1 MSATVTPVIQ
11 LPEFEGPLDLLLTLV
26 ERRRLP
32 IAELS
37 LALVADQY
45 LGQVRALAGS
55 DPEPLSE
62 FLAIAARLLLLKSRA
77 LLPQI
82 EPPRDA
88 DAEEESAEDLV
99 RRLEVYRAF
108 KTLAQELGARLQNGG
123 AYTRGAA
130 GKVVGLDAP
139 VPLRPISAGDL
150 FNLIQAIEARDTTP
164 RAETAEPLFRTT
176 VAQRL
181 TYLRERLLVAEALD
195 WRDIGCETVDEL
207 VATLLAVLELVRR
220 GEARVL
226 QPSLFGPIRL
236 FRAEKQTAT
245 MGTSP
250 EATAKACR
258 AGRAL

>member
-1 MSATVTPVIQ
+1 VSLAERAPAPRIQ

-45 LGQVRALAGS
+45 LAQVRAMRLE

-82 EPPRDA
+82 EPPRDTEA
-88 DAEEESAEDLV
+88 DEASPEDLV

-108 KTLAQELGARLQNGG
+108 KLLAESLGERMAAGG

-130 GKVVGLDAP
+130 GVVAGLDAP
-139 VPLRPISAGDL
+139 APLKP
-150 FNLIQAIEARDTTP
+150 IEAGELRELVLALEARGNREGEEELGP
-164 RAETAEPLFRTT
+164 PFRTT

-181 TYLRERLLVAEALD
+181 AYLRDRLRVARALD
-195 WRDIGCETVDEL
+195 WREIGGETVDEL

-220 GEARVL
+220 GEAAVV
-226 QPSLFGPIRL
+226 QPVLFGPIRL
-236 FRAEKQTAT
+236 FRAEQRAVA
-245 MGTSP
+245 GEGAAVG
-250 EATAKACR
+250 EAELAE
-258 AGRAL
+258 

>member
-1 MSATVTPVIQ
+1 MSVAPRPPTPVIQ

-45 LGQVRALAGS
+45 LAQVRAMTRS

-88 DAEEESAEDLV
+88 EDEAVSAEDLV

-108 KTLAQELGARLQNGG
+108 KTLAGELGARLEHGS

-130 GKVVGLDAP
+130 GTVVGLDAP
-139 VPLRPISAGDL
+139 VPLRPISASDL
-150 FNLIQAIEARDTTP
+150 FELIRSIEARDATP
-164 RAETAEPLFRTT
+164 RTETADPLFRTT

-181 TYLRERLLVAEALD
+181 AHLRDRFLVVESLD
-195 WRDIGCETVDEL
+195 WREVGGETVDQL

-236 FRAEKQTAT
+236 YRAA
-245 MGTSP
+245 
-250 EATAKACR
+250 R
-258 AGRAL
+258 AVGVEDIGQDEQD

>member
-1 MSATVTPVIQ
+1 MSVAPRSPTPLIH
-11 LPEFEGPLDLLLTLV
+11 LPEFEGPLDLLLSLV

-45 LGQVRALAGS
+45 LAQVRSMARS

-88 DAEEESAEDLV
+88 EDEAVSAEDLV

-108 KTLAQELGARLQNGG
+108 KALARELGTRLESDSS
-123 AYTRGAA
+123 AYSRGAA
-130 GKVVGLDAP
+130 GIVIGLDAP
-139 VPLRPISAGDL
+139 VPLKPFAAGDL
-150 FNLIQAIEARDTTP
+150 YNLIQAIEARDAAP
-164 RAETAEPLFRTT
+164 RTETAEPLFRTT

-181 TYLRERLLVAEALD
+181 GFLRERLLAVEALD
-195 WRDIGCETVDEL
+195 WHDVGGETVDQL

-236 FRAEKQTAT
+236 YRAQIPIEVPDGPGG
-245 MGTSP
+245 M
-250 EATAKACR
+250 
-258 AGRAL
+258 

>member
-1 MSATVTPVIQ
+1 MSVASRSPTPVIQ

-32 IAELS
+32 VAELS

-45 LGQVRALAGS
+45 LAQVRALAGS

-88 DAEEESAEDLV
+88 EDEEESAEDLV

-108 KTLAQELGARLQNGG
+108 KTLAQELGARLENGS

-130 GKVVGLDAP
+130 GTVVGLDAP
-139 VPLRPISAGDL
+139 VPLRPIAAGDL
-150 FNLIQAIEARDTTP
+150 FDLIRSIEARDAAP
-164 RAETAEPLFRTT
+164 RTETAEPLFRTT

-181 TYLRERLLVAEALD
+181 AYLRERLLGVESLD
-195 WRDIGCETVDEL
+195 WREVGGETVDQL
-207 VATLLAVLELVRR
+207 VATLLALLELVRR

-236 FRAEKQTAT
+236 YRATQA
-245 MGTSP
+245 
-250 EATAKACR
+250 
-258 AGRAL
+258 AGAGGIG

>member
-1 MSATVTPVIQ
+1 MTVGRLAPAPVIQ

-45 LGQVRALAGS
+45 LAQVRAMAGS

-88 DAEEESAEDLV
+88 EGEEASSEDLV

-108 KTLAQELGARLQNGG
+108 KTLAQELGVRLEGG
-123 AYTRGAA
+123 SAYTRGAA
-130 GKVVGLDAP
+130 GEILGLDAP
-139 VPLRPISAGDL
+139 APLRAIGPSDL
-150 FNLIQAIEARDTTP
+150 FDLIRAIEARDATP
-164 RAETAEPLFRTT
+164 NMQTAEPLFRTT

-181 TYLRERLLVAEALD
+181 AYLRERLLAAEALD
-195 WRDIGCETVDEL
+195 WRDVGGETVDEL

-236 FRAEKQTAT
+236 YRAD
-245 MGTSP
+245 
-250 EATAKACR
+250 
-258 AGRAL
+258 